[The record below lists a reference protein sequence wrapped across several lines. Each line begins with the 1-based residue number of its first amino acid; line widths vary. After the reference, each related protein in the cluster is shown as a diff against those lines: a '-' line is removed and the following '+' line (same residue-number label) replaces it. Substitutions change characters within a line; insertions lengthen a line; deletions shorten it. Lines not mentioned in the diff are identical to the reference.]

1 MENITRLISGLEP
14 KTKRRY
20 LIALGVV
27 VVVLGIWFSNF
38 NTPKAPQAKPILS
51 EVLAPANFMV
61 HVAGAVVEP
70 GLYEVAT
77 GSRVQDAVA
86 LAGGFADGAVESSVN
101 LARMVSDG
109 EQIVVLHQSQ
119 LSIGGSG
126 GFISLNSATE
136 AQLESLTGIGPAMA
150 ARIVEY
156 RAQIGSFSSVEQLTE
171 VPGIGS
177 KLLEKIRDQLTL

>member
-1 MENITRLISGLEP
+1 MRLLSGLDP

-20 LIALGVV
+20 LIGLGVV
-27 VVVLGIWFSNF
+27 GVVLGVWFSNF
-38 NTPKAPQAKPILS
+38 NAPKAPAARPILT
-51 EVLAPANFMV
+51 EVLAPSNFMV

-70 GLYEVAT
+70 GLYELAT
-77 GSRVQDAVA
+77 GSRVQDAVL
-86 LAGGFADGAVESSVN
+86 LAGGFAAGAVQSSVN

-119 LSIGGSG
+119 LSLDGSA

-136 AQLESLTGIGPAMA
+136 SQLESLTGIGPAMA
-150 ARIVEY
+150 ARIVEH
-156 RAQIGSFSSVEQLTE
+156 RTRIGSFSSLDQLTE
-171 VPGIGS
+171 VAGIGS

>member
-1 MENITRLISGLEP
+1 MENLTRFISELDA

-20 LIALGVV
+20 LIAFGVIG
-27 VVVLGIWFSNF
+27 VVLGIWFSNF
-38 NTPKAPQAKPILS
+38 NSPKAPEAKPILS
-51 EVLAPANFMV
+51 EVLAPSNFMV
-61 HVAGAVVEP
+61 HVAGAVAEP
-70 GLYEVAT
+70 GLYELAT

-119 LSIGGSG
+119 LSNDGTG
-126 GFISLNSATE
+126 GFISLNSATAE
-136 AQLESLTGIGPAMA
+136 QLESLTGIGPAMA
-150 ARIVEY
+150 ARILEY
-156 RAQIGSFSSVEQLTE
+156 RSEIGSFSSIDQLTE

-177 KLLEKIRDQLTL
+177 KLLEKVRDQLTL